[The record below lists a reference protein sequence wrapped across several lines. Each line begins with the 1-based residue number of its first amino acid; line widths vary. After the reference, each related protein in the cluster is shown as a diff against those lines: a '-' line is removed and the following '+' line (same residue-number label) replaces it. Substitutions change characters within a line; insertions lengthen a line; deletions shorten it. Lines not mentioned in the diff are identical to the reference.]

1 MNASITSESEQRASG
16 AHVPGEDFL
25 AEDRHSRTLVR
36 ELHQAS
42 PRIYWTDLSLTS
54 LMGWSAFV
62 AACYF
67 RLWSA
72 PMLTAAL
79 VSVLALYRG
88 LCFIHE
94 LTHLRARAVPQFEM
108 VWNALIGY
116 PLLMPSFVY
125 IGVHQNH
132 HSLSTYGTKE
142 DPEYMPFAQSRGM
155 TTVFAIESFLI
166 PIALLVRFLIL
177 SVGGFLS
184 APAQRWLVVHFSSL
198 TMNLQYRREATPEL
212 IRKVRIQSTVIW
224 AAWAAVIGLAAT
236 HIVPWRV
243 FLVWLLVSSV
253 ISFINTLRTLGAHR
267 YDSSG
272 EPLDRHGQLL
282 DSIDTPGAAW
292 TELWAP
298 VGLRYHALHHY
309 FPGIPY
315 HHLPEAYRRLA
326 ASLPSGAVYH
336 AARSQSLPLSLRKL
350 YGTGL
355 RYAREGRK
363 QQ

>member
-1 MNASITSESEQRASG
+1 MNSSITSETEQIASG
-16 AHVPGEDFL
+16 AFIPGEDFL
-25 AEDRHSRTLVR
+25 AEDRQSRTLVR

-42 PRIYWTDLSLTS
+42 PRIYWADLAFTS
-54 LMGWSAFV
+54 VVGWGAFA
-62 AACYF
+62 AACSF

-72 PMLTAAL
+72 PMFVCAL
-79 VSVLALYRG
+79 VAVLALYRG

-94 LTHLRARAVPQFEM
+94 LTHLRARALPRFEM
-108 VWNALIGY
+108 IWNALIGY

-132 HSLSTYGTKE
+132 HSLSTYGTKQ
-142 DPEYMPFAQSRGM
+142 DPEYMPFAQSTGM
-155 TTVFAIESFLI
+155 TTVFAVESFLI
-166 PIALLVRFLIL
+166 PVALLTRFLVLAI
-177 SVGGFLS
+177 GGFLS
-184 APAQRWLVVHFSSL
+184 GRVQRWLVVHFSSL
-198 TMNLQYRREATPEL
+198 TMNLHYRREASPEL
-212 IRKVRIQSTVIW
+212 IRKVKTQSLVIW
-224 AAWAAVIGLAAT
+224 AAWAAVIGLAA
-236 HIVPWRV
+236 VRGLPWRI

-267 YDSSG
+267 YDSVG

-315 HHLPEAYRRLA
+315 HHLPEAYRRLT
-326 ASLPSGAVYH
+326 ASLPAGATYH
-336 AARSQSLPLSLRKL
+336 STRSKSLPVSLRTL
-350 YGTGL
+350 YDTGL

-363 QQ
+363 P